1 MIFFSMDY
9 LFSLVDRE
17 LNLAYLKQEQ
27 LLKEEQEKLKNL
39 EALAGASVQS
49 LGLNQ
54 DLADKFMEVFNKLV
68 GELEAEQSEINQK
81 EKEIR
86 GREAAA
92 AVQKTQQQTADP
104 VEENAMSAGD
114 VEGAAGK
121 SSWVN
126 LEATK

>member
-1 MIFFSMDY
+1 
-9 LFSLVDRE
+9 
-17 LNLAYLKQEQ
+17 
-27 LLKEEQEKLKNL
+27 
-39 EALAGASVQS
+39 
-49 LGLNQ
+49 
-54 DLADKFMEVFNKLV
+54 
-68 GELEAEQSEINQK
+68 
-81 EKEIR
+81 
-86 GREAAA
+86 